1 MNSLNAKDYAGYDVS
16 FVQKPAPKD
25 DLNSI
30 LFEGIVE
37 TAPATTGIQQCSFYV
52 RNQYRGE
59 NTFFVEA
66 HGIQYLACMSRLAKG
81 MRIRVTGRLLQN
93 GRFSTILA
101 DDVSLFKKAVEV
113 VEYSASAQ
121 KEIIDESI

>member
-1 MNSLNAKDYAGYDVS
+1 MDNTPN
-16 FVQKPAPKD
+16 

-30 LFEGIVE
+30 LFEGVVE
-37 TAPATTGIQQCSFYV
+37 TAPFNTGIQQCSFYV
-52 RNQYRGE
+52 KNQYRGE
-59 NTFFVEA
+59 NIFFVEA
-66 HGIQYLACMSRLAKG
+66 HGIQYLSCMSRLVKG

-113 VEYSASAQ
+113 
-121 KEIIDESI
+121 IDAV